1 MMQHGDGIY
10 AVQLL
15 ARDGKWGAV
24 GFVTVKNLDQ
34 SGAPDCDTGEWL
46 LSEQAMK
53 EIGPS
58 FEAKLPLPQGVSA
71 RLDFL
76 DLANGPRTGSDIMAD
91 YIRSE
96 AGKPLHR
103 EDFKKFRVVSF
114 RTRL

>member
-10 AVQLL
+10 AVLL
-15 ARDGKWGAV
+15 LPAGGKWSAV

-53 EIGPS
+53 VINPL
-58 FEAKLPLPQGVSA
+58 FEACLPLPQKVSV

-76 DLANGPRTGSDIMAD
+76 EDSPDEGARREAMTKFIGSEVGAPLA
-91 YIRSE
+91 
-96 AGKPLHR
+96 R
-103 EDFKKFRVVSF
+103 EEFKKFRVVSF

>member
-10 AVQLL
+10 AVLL
-15 ARDGKWGAV
+15 LPKGGKWSAV
-24 GFVTVKNLDQ
+24 GFVTVKNLDP

-46 LSEQAMK
+46 LSAQAM
-53 EIGPS
+53 EDINPS
-58 FEAKLPLPQGVSA
+58 FQADLPLPREVSV

-76 DLANGPRTGSDIMAD
+76 EGSPDEGARRQAMAKF
-91 YIRSE
+91 IESE
-96 AGKPLHR
+96 AGKPLGR

>member
-10 AVQLL
+10 SVLL
-15 ARDGKWGAV
+15 LPKGGKWSAV
-24 GFVTVKNLDQ
+24 GFVTVKNLDL

-53 EIGPS
+53 DIDES
-58 FEAKLPLPQGVSA
+58 FEARLPLPQKASV

-76 DLANGPRTGSDIMAD
+76 EDSPDEGARRQAMAKF
-91 YIRSE
+91 IESE
-96 AGKPLHR
+96 AGKPLGR
-103 EDFKKFRVVSF
+103 DDFKKFRVVSF